1 MQTTPTPTTTAECD
15 EVNPPPTPAQPRSLP
30 PLPPSVA
37 VQLPTLRCS
46 ARASRKGT
54 YSRMGSAESAEPTS
68 SKQCH
73 RRQRRPRSSPA
84 SAPPLH
90 PLPLVVAVVG
100 DVSGVAVFVADFR
113 RCCCCCCQRCSSPT
127 KTNSFFP
134 PSSSCCCCCCIFSPT
149 QRGSCF
155 SGRSK
160 KLPNHARTP
169 ALPTVWWQCV
179 GHVASARLLLPV
191 AHRSPAPA
199 DDALLLCAQLLN
211 QWWRR
216 L

>member
-1 MQTTPTPTTTAECD
+1 MPKAPSQRAASNAIVDSVVLVLCL
-15 EVNPPPTPAQPRSLP
+15 R
-30 PLPPSVA
+30 PL
-37 VQLPTLRCS
+37 LLLLR
-46 ARASRKGT
+46 
-54 YSRMGSAESAEPTS
+54 
-68 SKQCH
+68 
-73 RRQRRPRSSPA
+73 
-84 SAPPLH
+84 
-90 PLPLVVAVVG
+90 LVVAVVG

-134 PSSSCCCCCCIFSPT
+134 SPSLCCCCCIFSPT

-169 ALPTVWWQCV
+169 AFPTVWWQCV